1 MLLWI
6 DYLLLSL
13 PGLLLTIWTQARII
27 RAYAAGSRVS
37 AVSGLTGAEIAEWV
51 LRAGGVIDAEI
62 EQASGELSDHYD
74 AGHALLR
81 LSPEVHEGPTLTAWG
96 IAAHEAGH
104 AIQQAGGYAGLV
116 ARNLVVPWVSLGSQ
130 VCWILTGAGLW
141 LGMERLIVLAI
152 ILFSLS
158 LGLQL
163 LNLPVEL
170 DASRRSREILRSEGL
185 VSVEE
190 EPVVARV
197 MNAAAWTS
205 VAATLTGGL
214 GLRFTVRARWNQFAR
229 ANGHVRSGDDRRR
242 TP

>member
-13 PGLLLTIWTQARII
+13 PGLLLTIWAQARII

-51 LRAGGVIDAEI
+51 LRAGGAIDAEI

-104 AIQQAGGYAGLV
+104 AIQQAGG
-116 ARNLVVPWVSLGSQ
+116 
-130 VCWILTGAGLW
+130 
-141 LGMERLIVLAI
+141 
-152 ILFSLS
+152 
-158 LGLQL
+158 
-163 LNLPVEL
+163 
-170 DASRRSREILRSEGL
+170 
-185 VSVEE
+185 
-190 EPVVARV
+190 
-197 MNAAAWTS
+197 
-205 VAATLTGGL
+205 
-214 GLRFTVRARWNQFAR
+214 
-229 ANGHVRSGDDRRR
+229 
-242 TP
+242 